1 MLASVSSHV
10 GRSVGRSGGCAG
22 VGVPVSQ
29 CAESPVP
36 RETPWKLKAPRV
48 EEATCDPLLTSALS
62 EAEWSMVGEL
72 MPRFIAPY
80 TGPEGEWSTMLP
92 LDHGQREWQKY
103 CHLCGKGATPGHL
116 ATDTHN
122 KGINNWKRQ
131 GCPQL
136 VITPEKFTDNR
147 RLEMTLQA
155 YLPNFTEE
163 QIRVAKER
171 VLQEQWY
178 R

>member
-1 MLASVSSHV
+1 MHPA
-10 GRSVGRSGGCAG
+10 
-22 VGVPVSQ
+22 
-29 CAESPVP
+29 
-36 RETPWKLKAPRV
+36 TKWKLKAPRI

-62 EAEWSMVGEL
+62 EAEWSMVGEM
-72 MPRFIAPY
+72 MPRFIPPY
-80 TGPEGEWSTMLP
+80 TVPEGEWSTMLP

-122 KGINNWKRQ
+122 KGISNWKRL

-136 VITPEKFTDNR
+136 VITPEKFTDNQ

-163 QIRVAKER
+163 ER
-171 VLQEQWY
+171 VLQEEWY
-178 R
+178 RSSNRNRYEGPVPAKWRK